1 MQGTSRLEYTEGMEK
16 LLEPG
21 TLVAYP
27 FDLELT
33 TGPHPRRIHVLA
45 RWLGRDHFVR
55 SLKTGKAVE
64 LPLETVAEF
73 ETREEMEL
81 YLESLGTGF
90 VDLGFEPDI
99 LEVYRSSR
107 IVPMRRDRGP

>member
-1 MQGTSRLEYTEGMEK
+1 MQRPSPEHAEGIED

-21 TLVAYP
+21 TLVAYSL
-27 FDLELT
+27 DLEFT
-33 TGPHPRRIHVLA
+33 TGPYPRRIRVLA
-45 RWLGRDHFVR
+45 RWFGRGHFVR

-81 YLESLGTGF
+81 YLEGLGTGF
-90 VDLGFEPDI
+90 VDLGFELDVP
-99 LEVYRSSR
+99 EAYKSFR
-107 IVPMRRDRGP
+107 IVPMRKSRGS